1 MTSCEQ
7 ELLKDQEAELLTKLK
22 NHQPT
27 DSTFKLSLWAFTCG
41 FLKSKKKNEDI
52 STIYI
57 LQLY

>member
-27 DSTFKLSLWAFTCG
+27 DSTFELSLWAFTCG
-41 FLKSKKKNEDI
+41 FLKSKKEE
-52 STIYI
+52 
-57 LQLY
+57 